1 MKQIKLLKIV
11 TTYQSVVTILDAKL
25 ALLDKTTDIDLFIA
39 SSREDTK
46 ESRQCHGKFFEVFI
60 PRTIS
65 PIGDIKAVWKLFR
78 FMRKEKFDVVH
89 THTAKAGIVGALAA
103 FLARVPLVCHTYHGL
118 PFYEGQRKHVYVV
131 YKWLEL
137 IFSIF
142 RHTIYSQ
149 NRRDYGVL
157 KKISFLQSK
166 VVFEGNGVDCEAI
179 DENVERDK
187 FKVKGYFKDGAFRL
201 LCVARLERVKRL
213 EKFIQLV
220 YSLKSKDIEVSA
232 IIAGKGDDNG
242 RLEKLI
248 IDSEID
254 DVCKIVYT
262 PHIHAL
268 IAASDVVVLTS
279 EKEGIPR
286 SIMEAMAL
294 RKPVVATDVLGTQEL
309 VVNGTTG
316 YLVPLEDQDRFV
328 SSVSKLYDNA
338 DLRKSMGDAG
348 YQRVVVEF
356 NERNI
361 VNLWLERYQISNQGA
376 LEARANSNFMLI

>member
-1 MKQIKLLKIV
+1 
-11 TTYQSVVTILDAKL
+11 
-25 ALLDKTTDIDLFIA
+25 
-39 SSREDTK
+39 
-46 ESRQCHGKFFEVFI
+46 
-60 PRTIS
+60 
-65 PIGDIKAVWKLFR
+65 
-78 FMRKEKFDVVH
+78 MRKEKFDVVH

-103 FLARVPLVCHTYHGL
+103 FLAHVPLVCHTYHGL
-118 PFYEGQRKHVYVV
+118 PFYDGQRKHVYLI

-137 IFSIF
+137 FFSIF

-157 KKISFLQSK
+157 KKISFLQSE

-179 DENVERDK
+179 NVNVKRDR
-187 FKVKGYFKDGAFRL
+187 FKIKGYFKDSVFRL

-220 YSLKSKDIEVSA
+220 GSLKSKEMEVSA
-232 IIAGKGDDNG
+232 IIAGKGEDGD

-248 IDSEID
+248 VENGVADI
-254 DVCKIVYT
+254 CKIVYT

-294 RKPVVATDVLGTQEL
+294 KKPVVATDVLGTQEL
-309 VVNGTTG
+309 VVNGATG
-316 YLVPLEDQDRFV
+316 YLVPLEDQDKFV
-328 SSVSKLYDNA
+328 SSVSELYGNA
-338 DLRKSMGDAG
+338 DLRKSMGEAG
-348 YQRVVVEF
+348 YQRVVAEF

-361 VNLWLERYQISNQGA
+361 VSLWITRYHHP
-376 LEARANSNFMLI
+376 

>member
-1 MKQIKLLKIV
+1 MNREKIKVLKLV

-25 ALLDKTTDIDLFIA
+25 ALLEKSPGIDLYVA
-39 SSREDTK
+39 SSKEDQK
-46 ESRQCHGKFFEVFI
+46 ESRICHGQFFEVFI

-65 PIGDIKAVWKLFR
+65 PIDDIKAVWKLFR

-103 FLARVPLVCHTYHGL
+103 FFARIPLVCHTYHGL
-118 PFYEGQRKHVYVV
+118 PFYEGQRKQVYLV

-137 IFSIF
+137 IFSTF

-149 NRRDYGVL
+149 NRRDYSVL
-157 KKISFLQSK
+157 KEISFLQSK

-179 DENVERDK
+179 DENVERDR

-220 YSLKSKDIEVSA
+220 GVLKSKDIEVSA
-232 IIAGKGDDNG
+232 IIAGKGEDGD

-248 IDSEID
+248 VENEID

-294 RKPVVATDVLGTQEL
+294 KKPVVATDVLGTQEL
-309 VVNGTTG
+309 VVNGVTG
-316 YLVPLEDQDRFV
+316 YLVPLENQDSFV
-328 SSVSKLYDNA
+328 NSVCELYGNP
-338 DLRKSMGDAG
+338 DLRKSMGEAG
-348 YQRVVVEF
+348 YQRVVAEF

-361 VNLWLERYQISNQGA
+361 VNLWLKRYGVT
-376 LEARANSNFMLI
+376 